1 MKILLTSGGAK
12 VPIDE
17 VRSITNMS
25 TGTFGAK
32 IGVEI
37 LNQGHHLNFICAK
50 DSKTPFKFTHNFNGD
65 LRPESVM
72 LMTNKL
78 LWATKNIS
86 RYGETS
92 YSTYNDYYNTLNALT
107 KGVYYNPDAIILA
120 AAIPDYDVVNK
131 VQGKI
136 RSKGDMKIDLTP
148 FPKIINKVK
157 NEWGYKGILVG
168 FKLLVG
174 STEDELIAAAQ
185 RSVVENN
192 CDFVVA
198 NDLHDL
204 KQNNHKIMLVGKDW
218 VTHHKKEEAVGSIL
232 DKIKELKG

>member
-32 IGVEI
+32 IGTEC
-37 LNQGHHLNFICAK
+37 LNRGDDLIFIRAK
-50 DSKTPFKFTHNFNGD
+50 ESKSPMRVTLDLYNGYQTHEDCVRIISEKTEWF
-65 LRPESVM
+65 ESVY
-72 LMTNKL
+72 K
-78 LWATKNIS
+78 
-86 RYGETS
+86 RYGEYQ
-92 YSTYNDYYNTLNALT
+92 YSTYNQYFDILQLSTLT
-107 KGVYYNPDAIILA
+107 RSPDAIILA

-131 VQGKI
+131 VAGKI

-174 STEDELIAAAQ
+174 ATEDELIQAAG

-204 KQNNHKIMLVGKDW
+204 KRNNHKIMI
-218 VTHHKKEEAVGSIL
+218 VTKHTVSHVPKEKAVGAII